1 METPP
6 VRGAEVLAEERE
18 IISRELAAGRS
29 CRSIGRLLNRDH
41 SVVSREIARNGGR
54 SAYRAI
60 PAQRRADDHRAR
72 PKPRLLETN
81 TALHDA
87 VNSGLEQKWSP
98 QQISERLRQDFP
110 DDDTMRVSHETIY
123 QCLYLQAR
131 GELRTQLKLALRQ
144 GRTRRVSRSRTTVVR
159 GKIRDMVNISERPV
173 EAEDRAVP
181 GFWEGDLII
190 GKGGKS
196 QVATLVERA
205 SRFTMLVRI
214 PYDRTAQRVSILLAQ
229 KMEHLPEFLRKSV
242 TWDQGKE
249 MADHASFTVKTGIDV
264 YFCDPHSPWQRGSNE
279 NTNGLLR
286 QYFPKGTDLSG
297 HTQGELDAVADEL
310 NNRPRETLGW
320 RKPTE
325 ALNKFLVEAG
335 GALST

>member
-1 METPP
+1 
-6 VRGAEVLAEERE
+6 VRGVEILAEERE
-18 IISRELAAGRS
+18 TISRELAAGRS
-29 CRSIGRLLNRDH
+29 CRWIGRLLNRNH
-41 SVVSREIARNGGR
+41 SVVSREVARNGGC

-60 PAQRRADDHRAR
+60 PAQRQADDNRAR

-87 VNSGLEQKWSP
+87 VNAGLEQKWSP
-98 QQISERLRQDFP
+98 KQISERLRQDFP
-110 DDDTMRVSHETIY
+110 EDDTMRVSHETIY
-123 QCLYLQAR
+123 ECLYLQAR

-144 GRTRRVSRSRTTVVR
+144 GRTRRVSRSRTTVAR
-159 GKIRDMVNISERPV
+159 GKIPNMVNISERPA

-196 QVATLVERA
+196 QIATLVERT
-205 SRFTMLVRI
+205 SRCVMLVRI
-214 PYDRTAQRVSILLAQ
+214 PYDRTAQRVAALLAR
-229 KMEHLPEFLRKSV
+229 KMETLPDFLRNSV

-249 MADHASFTVKTGIDV
+249 MAEHANFTVKTGIDV
-264 YFCDPHSPWQRGSNE
+264 YFCDPHAPWQRGSNE

-286 QYFPKGTDLSG
+286 QYFPKGTDLAG
-297 HTQGELDAVADEL
+297 YTQAELDAVADEL

-320 RKPTE
+320 LKPTE
-325 ALNKFLVEAG
+325 VLNKFLVEAS
-335 GALST
+335 GAPTT

>member
-1 METPP
+1 
-6 VRGAEVLAEERE
+6 VRGTELVAEERE
-18 IISRELAAGRS
+18 TISRRIVVGDSFRD
-29 CRSIGRLLNRDH
+29 IGKLLNRSH
-41 SVVSREIARNGGR
+41 SVVSREVERNGGR

-60 PAQRRADDHRAR
+60 PAQQRADEQRAR
-72 PKPRLLETN
+72 PKPRLLEAN
-81 TALHDA
+81 TALHDV
-87 VNSGLEQKWSP
+87 VNAGLKQDWSP
-98 QQISERLRQDFP
+98 KQISKRLREDYP

-123 QCLYLQAR
+123 ESLYLQAR
-131 GELRTQLKLALRQ
+131 GELRTQLKIALRQ
-144 GRTRRVSRSRTTVVR
+144 GRTRRVSRSRPDVAR
-159 GKIRDMVNISERPV
+159 GQIRDMINISERPV

-196 QVATLVERA
+196 QIATLVERA

-214 PYDRTAQRVSILLAQ
+214 PYDRTAQRVSALLAQ

-249 MADHASFTVKTGIDV
+249 MADHANFTIKTGIDV

-297 HTQGELDAVADEL
+297 YTQAELDAVADKL
-310 NNRPRETLGW
+310 NNRPRQTLNW
-320 RKPTE
+320 KKPTE
-325 ALNKFLVEAG
+325 VLNKFLVEAG
-335 GALST
+335 

>member
-1 METPP
+1 
-6 VRGAEVLAEERE
+6 VRGAELVVEERE
-18 IISRELAAGRS
+18 TISRRLAVGDSFRA
-29 CRSIGRLLNRDH
+29 IGKLLGRDH
-41 SVVSREIARNGGR
+41 SVVSREVERNGGR

-60 PAQRRADDHRAR
+60 PAQRRADEQRAR
-72 PKPRLLETN
+72 PKPRLLEEN

-87 VNSGLEQKWSP
+87 VNAGLKQKWSP
-98 QQISERLRQDFP
+98 QQISKRLREDYP
-110 DDDTMRVSHETIY
+110 DDDTMRVSAETIY
-123 QCLYLQAR
+123 ECLYLQAR
-131 GELRTQLKLALRQ
+131 GELRTQLTIALRQ
-144 GRTRRVSRSRTTVVR
+144 GRTCRVSRSRSAVTR
-159 GKIRDMVNISERPV
+159 GKIRDMINISERPV

-214 PYDRTAQRVSILLAQ
+214 PYDRTAQRVSILLGQ

-249 MADHASFTVKTGIDV
+249 MADHASFTIKTGIDV

-297 HTQGELDAVADEL
+297 YTQAELDAVADEL
-310 NNRPRETLGW
+310 NNRPRQTLNW
-320 RKPTE
+320 KKPTE
-325 ALNKFLVEAG
+325 VLNKFLVEAG
-335 GALST
+335 

>member
-1 METPP
+1 M
-6 VRGAEVLAEERE
+6 RGVEICAEERE
-18 IISRELAAGRS
+18 IISRELAANRS
-29 CRSIGRLLNRDH
+29 YRSIGQLLNRNH
-41 SVVSREIARNGGR
+41 SVVSREVTRNGGR

-60 PAQRRADDHRAR
+60 PAQRRADENRAR
-72 PKPRLLETN
+72 SKPRLLETN

-87 VNSGLEQKWSP
+87 VNSGLELKWSP
-98 QQISERLRQDFP
+98 RQISKRLRQDFP
-110 DDDTMRVSHETIY
+110 QDDTMHVSHETIY
-123 QCLYLQAR
+123 ESLYLQAR
-131 GELRTQLKLALRQ
+131 GELRTQLTLALRQ
-144 GRTRRVSRSRTTVVR
+144 GRTRRVSRSRTAVTR

-173 EAEDRAVP
+173 EAQDRAVP
-181 GFWEGDLII
+181 GFWEGDLLL

-196 QVATLVERA
+196 QIATLVERA
-205 SRFTMLVRI
+205 SRYVMLVRI
-214 PYDRTAQRVSILLAQ
+214 PYDRTAQRVAALLAQ
-229 KMEHLPEFLRKSV
+229 KMETLPDFLRNSV

-249 MADHASFTVKTGIDV
+249 MAEHASFTVKTGIDV